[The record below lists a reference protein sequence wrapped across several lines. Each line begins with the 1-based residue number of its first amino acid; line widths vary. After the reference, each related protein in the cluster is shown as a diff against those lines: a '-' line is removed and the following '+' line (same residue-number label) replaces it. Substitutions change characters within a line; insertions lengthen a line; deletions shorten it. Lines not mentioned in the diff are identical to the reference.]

1 MPQTVGCP
9 GSAVAVEAEIFF
21 LEDGL
26 EKLALPL
33 GKDEVGGSEG
43 TPLFAN
49 DSIGL
54 GPFRGRG
61 HAIHARRAEPA
72 FKSTTTP
79 FPQTYVG
86 PVWLVPAEKGSVD
99 DNIRMT
105 IPVDVSE
112 GNGLKFVVLGV
123 RIHGAASEATASI
136 GMVDVDA

>member
-49 DSIGL
+49 DSI
-54 GPFRGRG
+54 
-61 HAIHARRAEPA
+61 
-72 FKSTTTP
+72 P

>member
-79 FPQTYVG
+79 FPRRTSGRFGLSQ
-86 PVWLVPAEKGSVD
+86 PKKAPL
-99 DNIRMT
+99 MT
-105 IPVDVSE
+105 IS
-112 GNGLKFVVLGV
+112 G
-123 RIHGAASEATASI
+123 
-136 GMVDVDA
+136 